1 MFENINQAVN
11 SNRLYI
17 LLPAFK
23 ITDYGTTRII
33 RNEH

>member
-1 MFENINQAVN
+1 MFVKDTK
-11 SNRLYI
+11 SSYFLYYV
-17 LLPAFK
+17 LPAFK